1 MIKTPTEKQINLVE
15 NICELLEIDYPIN
28 SKEFTRKSYSAFIA
42 AHIDLFKEV
51 IAEMNLDYDYLY
63 ETCINDIWTEMF

>member
-15 NICELLEIDYPIN
+15 NICELLEIDFPIN
-28 SKEFTRKSYSAFIA
+28 SKEFTRKTYSAFIA
-42 AHIDLFKEV
+42 AHKDLFKEV
-51 IAEMNLDYDYLY
+51 IAEMKLDYDYLN